1 MTIDISQRWLEI
13 EPLID
18 GLFDIP
24 VAERA
29 AWLRRHCADAGVRE
43 LVARALDERAPGV
56 ESLERGIAQWLPALA
71 DELEAALP
79 ELPGY
84 RVLRFVGAAAWPACS
99 RPVASCPAARRRWR

>member
-1 MTIDISQRWLEI
+1 MTIAMSQRWPEI
-13 EPLID
+13 EPLLD
-18 GLFDIP
+18 QLFDVP
-24 VAERA
+24 AAERA
-29 AWLRRHCADAGVRE
+29 AWLRLHCADAGVRD
-43 LVARALDERAPGV
+43 LLAWALDEQAPGV
-56 ESLERGIAQWLPALA
+56 GSLERGIAQWLPALV